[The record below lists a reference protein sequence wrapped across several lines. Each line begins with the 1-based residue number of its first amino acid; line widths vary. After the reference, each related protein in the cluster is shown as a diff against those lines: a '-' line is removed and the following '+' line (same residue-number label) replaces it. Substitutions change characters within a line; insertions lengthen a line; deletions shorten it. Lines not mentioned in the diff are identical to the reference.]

1 MKKIIIISAL
11 SLLLVSGAAAQ
22 TGTSEP
28 TTNSGSTGTT
38 NRVPLNREPIKTNA
52 VEKREAIK
60 DDLKVKREA
69 IKTNVTEKREAVKA
83 DVAAKRE
90 EVKASMEAK
99 REEMK
104 TNMEAKRAEMKA
116 GMEERKTALKE
127 QLTKV
132 KDEKKKQT
140 VLDINTRLEELNT
153 KTLDHFSE
161 SLDKLGE
168 VSERITSRADK
179 AEGRGLNVATVR
191 TAIADALKAIEASRL
206 AIQAQAGKTYTITV
220 TTESNLRADVEKT
233 RKALHDDLAKVRETV
248 KAAHDAVRR
257 AAVTLAQIPRV
268 DEVENTS
275 STSVETPVN
284 Q

>member
-38 NRVPLNREPIKTNA
+38 NRVPFNRD
-52 VEKREAIK
+52 AIK
-60 DDLKVKREA
+60 A
-69 IKTNVTEKREAVKA
+69 NIAEKREAVKA

-116 GMEERKTALKE
+116 GIEERKTALKE

-132 KDEKKKQT
+132 KDERKKQT

-153 KTLDHFSE
+153 RKLDHFSK

-168 VSERITSRADK
+168 ASEKITSRADK

-191 TAIADALKAIEASRL
+191 VAITDALKAIEVSRL

-220 TTESNLRADVEKT
+220 TTENNLRADVSKV
-233 RKALHDDLAKVRETV
+233 RKALHDDLSSVRETV
-248 KAAHDAVRR
+248 KTAREAVRK
-257 AAVTLAQIPRV
+257 AATTLAQIPRV
-268 DEVENTS
+268 DEDENTP